1 MVAISDIPLN
11 WEILALV
18 GTACTAVAAGAW
30 IVGRASSQ
38 SEARAL
44 KVENDFL
51 RLRLNLAEADSD
63 KYKAGL
69 QEVQDRIVE
78 LSGEYAKLLAGLTA
92 PTPGALHEQRA
103 QQEHLRLVE
112 QLQTRLNRFTGL
124 RDAVVAGTEEDVW
137 NLLEK
142 IAPEDFERRIRDSTL
157 RILTVANLKG
167 GVGKTTLVANL
178 AAFFSKKLKKRVLVI
193 DFDYQGSLT
202 RMMLL
207 GVQMSLGPNILA
219 DTLLDGRVDGKW
231 VTDHALR
238 LGTALPDTQLIT
250 CGQTFEGFEF
260 RLLLRGLLGETQ
272 DDVRYRLGSLL
283 LSKQVQESFDI
294 VLIDGPPRSSAGALN
309 ALFASHGL
317 IVPTVLDDLAVD
329 AVGRF
334 LQRCNRYREFNPAL
348 SRAAVVGTLTE
359 GSNLTEG
366 ELSARDSVKR
376 SLAYW
381 GGEAHIMNRN
391 IRHFRALA
399 KAAGN
404 AIGYLEHAGVRA
416 AFDDLGAEIVEK
428 FKL

>member
-1 MVAISDIPLN
+1 M
-11 WEILALV
+11 LALV
-18 GTACTAVAAGAW
+18 GTACTAAAAGAW
-30 IVGRASSQ
+30 IVSRASSQ

-51 RLRLNLAEADSD
+51 KLRLSLAEADLD

-69 QEVQDRIVE
+69 QEVQERMVE
-78 LSGEYAKLLAGLTA
+78 LSGQYATLVTNLKTTTSDAANQQSVGL
-92 PTPGALHEQRA
+92 
-103 QQEHLRLVE
+103 HLQLVDE
-112 QLQTRLNRFTGL
+112 LQTQLKRFTKL

-142 IAPEDFERRIRDSTL
+142 IAPEDFERRMRDSRL
-157 RILTVANLKG
+157 KVLMVANLKG

-178 AAFFSKKLKKRVLVI
+178 AAYFAKKLKKRVLVI

-207 GVQMSLGPNILA
+207 GVQISLGSSILA
-219 DTLLDGRVDGKW
+219 DTLLEGRIDGKW

-238 LGTALPDTQLIT
+238 MGTILPNAQLIT

-260 RLLLRGLLGETQ
+260 RLFLRGLLGETQ
-272 DDVRYRLGSLL
+272 DDVRYRLSRLL
-283 LSKQVQESFDI
+283 LSKEVQDAFDI
-294 VLIDGPPRSSAGALN
+294 VLIDAPPRSSAGALN

-348 SRAAVVGTLTE
+348 NQAAVVGTLTE
-359 GSNLTEG
+359 ASSLNAG
-366 ELSARDSVKR
+366 ELSALDSVR
-376 SLAYW
+376 RGLAYW
-381 GGEAHIMNRN
+381 GGEAHIMGRN
-391 IRHFRALA
+391 IRHFRALS
-399 KAAGN
+399 KAAGRE
-404 AIGYLEHAGVRA
+404 IGYLEDRGVRA
-416 AFDDLGAEIVEK
+416 VFDELGAEIVEK
-428 FKL
+428 FQL

>member
-1 MVAISDIPLN
+1 MAISDIPLN

-38 SEARAL
+38 GEARAL

-78 LSGEYAKLLAGLTA
+78 LSGEYAKLLAGLKT
-92 PTPGALHEQRA
+92 PTSGAIHEQRA
-103 QQEHLRLVE
+103 QLEHLQLVE

-142 IAPEDFERRIRDSTL
+142 IAPEDFERRMRDSKL
-157 RILTVANLKG
+157 RILMVANLKG

-178 AAFFSKKLKKRVLVI
+178 AAFFAKKLKKRVLVI

-219 DTLLDGRVDGKW
+219 DTLLDGRIDGKW

-238 LGTALPDTQLIT
+238 LGVALPDTRLIT

-260 RLLLRGLLGETQ
+260 RLLLRGLLGETR
-272 DDVRYRLGSLL
+272 DDVRYRLANLL
-283 LSKQVQESFDI
+283 LSKQVQENFDI

-317 IVPTVLDDLAVD
+317 IIPTVLDDLAVD

-359 GSNLTEG
+359 GSNLKEG

-391 IRHFRALA
+391 IRHFRALSE
-399 KAAGN
+399 AAGK
-404 AIGYLEHAGVRA
+404 AIGYLEHGGVRA
-416 AFDDLGAEIVEK
+416 AFDELGAEIVEK

>member
-1 MVAISDIPLN
+1 VTISGVTVAISDIPLN
-11 WEILALV
+11 WEVLALV

-78 LSGEYAKLLAGLTA
+78 MSGEYAKLLAGLKT
-92 PTPGALHEQRA
+92 PTSGVNEQRA
-103 QQEHLRLVE
+103 QLEHLQLVE
-112 QLQTRLNRFTGL
+112 ELQTRLKRFTGL

-137 NLLEK
+137 NMLDK
-142 IAPEDFERRIRDSTL
+142 IAPQDFERRMRESKL
-157 RILTVANLKG
+157 RILMVANLKG

-178 AAFFSKKLKKRVLVI
+178 AAFFAKKLKKRVLVI

-207 GVQMSLGPNILA
+207 GVQMPLGPSILA
-219 DTLLDGRVDGKW
+219 DTLLDGRIDGTW
-231 VTDHALR
+231 VVNHSSR
-238 LGTALPDTQLIT
+238 LGATLQDMQLIT

-260 RLLLRGLLGETQ
+260 RLFLRGLIGETQ
-272 DDVRYRLGSLL
+272 DDVRYRLAHLL
-283 LSKQVQESFDI
+283 LSKQVQDAFDV
-294 VLIDGPPRSSAGALN
+294 VLIDAPPRSSAGALN
-309 ALFASHGL
+309 ALFASHCL

-334 LQRCNRYREFNPAL
+334 LQRCNRYREFNPL
-348 SRAAVVGTLTE
+348 
-359 GSNLTEG
+359 
-366 ELSARDSVKR
+366 
-376 SLAYW
+376 
-381 GGEAHIMNRN
+381 
-391 IRHFRALA
+391 
-399 KAAGN
+399 
-404 AIGYLEHAGVRA
+404 
-416 AFDDLGAEIVEK
+416 
-428 FKL
+428 